1 VDFDLSKEQL
11 DIQMAVRQFAET
23 ELNKDYLLEI
33 ERTHRYPL
41 EAWKKASELG
51 FISIN
56 YPEEY
61 GGGGYGLMERVLVI
75 EEFCR
80 QGAGAGNALALSN
93 FGCRVI
99 VNHGSPEQKKKYLE
113 PICQGKAISFI
124 ALTEPDRGSDL
135 VSSQLTTNAVKEGG
149 NYIINGSKTFI
160 TNGTNADFGVVLC
173 QTDFQVKPPYRGHS
187 FILLEKG
194 TPGFEA
200 SDLEKMGMHSSPTC
214 QLSFNNVKVSQAN
227 LIGQESQGFY
237 YAVEFLNEARVETAT
252 MGLGIAQGAL
262 DRALTYAKNREAYGR
277 KISEFQAV
285 SHRLA
290 EMATKVEAVR
300 LMIYKA
306 AWGVDHGKAD
316 PKLCSMAK
324 WYSARMACEV
334 ADEAINVLGG
344 HGYMLENDI
353 ERFYRDAKSTEL
365 VEGTRDIH
373 KNNIARF
380 ILGKQSN

>member
-11 DIQMAVRQFAET
+11 DIQQAVRQFAET
-23 ELNKDYLLEI
+23 ELNKDYLLEL
-33 ERTHRYPL
+33 ERGHRYPL
-41 EAWKKASELG
+41 EAWKKASDLG

-56 YPEEY
+56 YPEQN
-61 GGGGYGLMERVLVI
+61 GGGGYGLMERVLVV
-75 EEFCR
+75 EELCR
-80 QGAGAGNALALSN
+80 QGAGVGSALALSN

-99 VNHGSPEQKKKYLE
+99 ANHGTAEQKKKYLE

-135 VSSQLTTNAVKEGG
+135 VSSHLTTNAVKEGG
-149 NYIINGSKTFI
+149 NYIINGAKTFI
-160 TNGTNADFGVVLC
+160 TNGTNANFGVVLC

-187 FILLEKG
+187 MLLLEKD

-200 SDLEKMGMHSSPTC
+200 SDLEKMGMNSSPTC
-214 QLSFNNVKVSQAN
+214 QLSFNNVKVSQSN
-227 LIGQESQGFY
+227 LVGQENQGFY

-252 MGLGIAQGAL
+252 MGLGIAEGAL
-262 DRALTYAKNREAYGR
+262 DRALVYAKSREAYGR
-277 KISEFQAV
+277 KISELQAV

-290 EMATKVEAVR
+290 EMATKIESVR

-306 AWGVDHGKAD
+306 AWGLDHGKAD

-365 VEGTRDIH
+365 VEGTKDIH

-380 ILGKQSN
+380 LLGKQG